1 MRLVDAGLLAGYPEA
16 SAFWDAH
23 PELAEPAQP
32 RPDAAARP
40 LRVAL
45 VTLCDGAMEPL
56 CAASVDNK
64 RVYAER
70 HGAPECQASL
80 APPTSPLVAHAL
92 RGCCSPGYTLV
103 VANEQIEPTRPAAW
117 SKIPA
122 VARALRAGHDL
133 VLCVDA
139 DALIMN
145 PTLRAEELM
154 DWRAQQTLAADHNGP
169 NSGVW
174 LIRDSAWSRW
184 FVAAL
189 WEQEQLVALPPL
201 RQLFHYE
208 QRAFHHLLQTAAW
221 RRVVGLRYEH
231 ANAVRASTS
240 LVHQCVLN
248 SLPSWYRSGDFVLH
262 LAGVK
267 GAAKCLLFSRAYAS
281 AARAAG
287 RTPGVDAAPAPSA
300 WQCLVGS
307 SAVAAK

>member
-1 MRLVDAGLLAGYPEA
+1 VDTGLLAGYPEA

-23 PELAEPAQP
+23 PALAQPPQP
-32 RPDAAARP
+32 RPDTADRP
-40 LRVAL
+40 LRVAV

-64 RVYAER
+64 RAYAER
-70 HGAPECQASL
+70 HGTRLRHASCPVQLLTRAALHGASL
-80 APPTSPLVAHAL
+80 
-92 RGCCSPGYTLV
+92 GYTLV
-103 VANEQIEPTRPAAW
+103 VANEQIDPSRPAAW
-117 SKIPA
+117 SKILA
-122 VARALRAGHDL
+122 VARALRSHDL

-174 LIRDSAWSRW
+174 LIRDSPWSRW
-184 FVAAL
+184 FVGAL
-189 WEQEQLVALPPL
+189 WEQEHLVALPPL

-248 SLPSWYRSGDFVLH
+248 SLPSWYRTGDFVLH

-267 GAAKCLLFSRAYAS
+267 GAAKCLLFRRAYGN
-281 AARAAG
+281 AAAAAG
-287 RTPGVDAAPAPSA
+287 RTPGADAAPAPSV
-300 WQCLVGS
+300 WRCLTGS
-307 SAVAAK
+307 TPVAAKR

>member
-1 MRLVDAGLLAGYPEA
+1 MRRIPWRCEHSSA
-16 SAFWDAH
+16 SADAW
-23 PELAEPAQP
+23 A
-32 RPDAAARP
+32 
-40 LRVAL
+40 
-45 VTLCDGAMEPL
+45 
-56 CAASVDNK
+56 CAS
-64 RVYAER
+64 
-70 HGAPECQASL
+70 
-80 APPTSPLVAHAL
+80 
-92 RGCCSPGYTLV
+92 GYTLV
-103 VANEQIEPTRPAAW
+103 VANEQIDRTRPAAW

-122 VARALRAGHDL
+122 VARALRGGHQL

-145 PTLRAEELM
+145 PALRAEDLM

-221 RRVVGLRYEH
+221 RRVVGLRFEH
-231 ANAVRASTS
+231 ANAVRAATS

-248 SLPSWYRSGDFVLH
+248 SLPSWYADGDFVLH

-267 GAAKCLLFSRAYAS
+267 GAAKCLLFRRAYGK

-287 RTPGVDAAPAPSA
+287 RTPGVDAAPAPA
-300 WQCLVGS
+300 LWRCLMGASPVI
-307 SAVAAK
+307 AKR